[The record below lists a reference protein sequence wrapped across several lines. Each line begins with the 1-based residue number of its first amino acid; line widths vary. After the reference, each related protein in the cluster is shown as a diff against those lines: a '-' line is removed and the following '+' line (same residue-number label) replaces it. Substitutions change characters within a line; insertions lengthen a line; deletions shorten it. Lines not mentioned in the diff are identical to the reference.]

1 MTPILS
7 FLFIILWSSAFIT
20 GKVIVDHASPFASL
34 SFRFA
39 IVAVGFLFYSFFF
52 KEKILVKPQNI
63 LESVISGILFHG
75 LYLGG
80 CFYSFYIGV
89 PANISALIVS
99 MQPILTNFLAG
110 PILNEQVTWKQWIG
124 IILGFLGTLLVL
136 GFDVGI
142 SIPIQGIIA
151 TLIALVAATTGT
163 LWQKKLSGNLPL
175 SVSSFYQALGASIFL
190 FFVMFFFEEPF
201 INFNLIFILT
211 MSWQI
216 LAVSFGAFTILMY
229 LIKVDSASKTSNLF
243 FLIPPISA
251 FMAWF
256 FLNENIFFN
265 DICGL
270 IICSLGVYV
279 ATKNDN
285 IKEV

>member
-1 MTPILS
+1 MTRILS

-20 GKVIVDHASPFASL
+20 GKVIVDHGSPFVSL

-39 IVAVGFLFYSFFF
+39 IVATGFLFYSFLF

-80 CFYSFYIGV
+80 CFYSFYVGV

-110 PILNEQVTWKQWIG
+110 PILNEKVTWKQWIG
-124 IILGFLGTLLVL
+124 IILGFLGAILVL

-175 SVSSFYQALGASIFL
+175 SVSSFYQAAGASIFL
-190 FFVMFFFEEPF
+190 FIIMFFFEEPL
-201 INFNLIFILT
+201 INFNLIFILS
-211 MSWQI
+211 MGWQI

-229 LIKVDSASKTSNLF
+229 LIKVDSVSKTSNLF
-243 FLIPPISA
+243 FLIPPVSA

-256 FLNENIFFN
+256 FLNENIFIN
-265 DICGL
+265 DLCGL
-270 IICSLGVYV
+270 IICTLGVYI
-279 ATKNDN
+279 AIKKDN